1 MVRAGLAVRRACYG
15 VMRNIMEA
23 GAKGTEVIV
32 SGKVGQQRA
41 KAMKFN
47 SGYMVKSGNS
57 TRTYVDTAIR
67 HLSLKQGVL
76 GVKVVIMLPHDETG
90 RNGPSKPMADVVKI
104 LEPKVSNT
112 FVDHN
117 GLLVFACCLLL
128 CALCCL
134 CFSCSFPCTMTAGAT
149 CNACASLHGCILPAM
164 CSLLH
169 HRHVLFSFFIWLR

>member
-1 MVRAGLAVRRACYG
+1 MEFAHFAHFAITMRAGLAVRRACYG

-104 LEPKVSNT
+104 LEPKVGRGGGVKRDGVNR
-112 FVDHN
+112 FGV
-117 GLLVFACCLLL
+117 GLL
-128 CALCCL
+128 
-134 CFSCSFPCTMTAGAT
+134 M
-149 CNACASLHGCILPAM
+149 SLGLE
-164 CSLLH
+164 
-169 HRHVLFSFFIWLR
+169 VV